1 MRYAIK
7 FACLVLLL
15 LGCPFGPA
23 ALNCSASAQQSGGT
37 TATTTP
43 SRTATS
49 ATTGQGAANTK
60 PTAPTG
66 GAQTPAALELNVRA
80 SESAIDASIPDDPAV
95 DAVIAPYS
103 AKVRELNAPIGKL
116 VGGLKRGGMG
126 GGSLG
131 NFVADA
137 LRSRAEVVLGKP
149 VLLAVVNSSGLR
161 KSQIPEGDISTSDIY
176 ELLPFENA
184 LVTLD
189 LSGEQLRRF
198 LDVTVERRNAQAGA
212 RILYRTNKELK
223 KSEIVSVKLVGANNA
238 ETEIDPKATYT
249 IVTIDYLVKRGG
261 DYSVLQEG
269 KNLKPLTLTMRDAVL
284 DYVKA
289 ETAAG
294 RPVKAMLDG
303 RFRYDRTAQTPE
315 TEDEQP

>member
-1 MRYAIK
+1 LRYAIK
-7 FACLVLLL
+7 FACLALLS
-15 LGCPFGPA
+15 LGWFVPA
-23 ALNCSASAQQSGGT
+23 VPYSASAQQSGAKT
-37 TATTTP
+37 NATTPARPATP
-43 SRTATS
+43 

-60 PTAPTG
+60 PTATNTG
-66 GAQTPAALELNVRA
+66 VQTPAAALDLNVRA

-294 RPVKAMLDG
+294 RPIKAMLDG